1 MHVWLGEGGRVVARV
16 PAPFARLLP
25 QDVLADAVRQY
36 GARLRANPKL
46 AFCGAPQ
53 PCNPLGAMP
62 NVFVTV
68 APA

>member
-1 MHVWLGEGGRVVARV
+1 MHVWLGEGGRLVVRAS
-16 PAPFARLLP
+16 APFARLP
-25 QDVLADAVRQY
+25 PEDVLADAARQY
-36 GARLRANPKL
+36 GARLRANPKVS
-46 AFCGAPQ
+46 FRGAAD